1 MKKIRIWFFCVGA
14 WYLLNFISLLPP
26 LMKNQLP
33 RFYPAIEV
41 SSGSIAYEALIDIWF
56 LFGLLY
62 GTVGI
67 GLFLAARRP
76 LENHLFV
83 ILVVLIEIIAG
94 IIWDI
99 YSLTRAITPASFS
112 YFFIAV
118 HVLIIGTACW
128 VYPRKP
134 VTITTAR

>member
-14 WYLLNFISLLPP
+14 WYLLNFIGLLPP
-26 LMKNQLP
+26 LIKNQLP

-41 SSGSIAYEALIDIWF
+41 SSGSIAYEALIDVWF

-94 IIWDI
+94 IVWDI
-99 YSLTRAITPASFS
+99 YSLVRAITPPSTS
-112 YFFIAV
+112 YFFMAV
-118 HVLIIGTACW
+118 HVLIIGTAYW
-128 VYPRKP
+128 VYPRKT
-134 VTITTAR
+134 VTIITAR